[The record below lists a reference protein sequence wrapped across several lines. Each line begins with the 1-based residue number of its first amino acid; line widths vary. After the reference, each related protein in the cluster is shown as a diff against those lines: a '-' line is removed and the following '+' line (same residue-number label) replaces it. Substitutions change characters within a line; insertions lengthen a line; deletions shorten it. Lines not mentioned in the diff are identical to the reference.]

1 MNKQNFYLSWGN
13 SKIRELH
20 VFSHYDF
27 LLHDNRYSVE
37 LLHLGVK
44 ETANAKLTDPPIT
57 QRLLFSSF
65 CI

>member
-1 MNKQNFYLSWGN
+1 MNKQNFDLSRGN
-13 SKIRELH
+13 SKNREH
-20 VFSHYDF
+20 HEFSHSHY